1 MIEDHHHTTLGP
13 VSFGV
18 ALGIVSGT
26 AVLLL
31 GIVAAFFG
39 WGVPL
44 AAMLSSLY
52 IGFGPTVAGSI
63 AGAVWGFA
71 DGFVFGFLV
80 AWLYNRLLRLRR
92 PAGHKIAG
100 HNIDRVSQ

>member
-1 MIEDHHHTTLGP
+1 MIANHNHATLGP
-13 VSFGV
+13 VSLGV
-18 ALGIVSGT
+18 ALGIAWGA
-26 AVLLL
+26 AVLFL
-31 GIVAAFFG
+31 GVAAAFFG

-71 DGFVFGFLV
+71 EGFVFGFVV
-80 AWLYNRLLRLRR
+80 AWLYNRLLRRRR
-92 PAGHKIAG
+92 PRPTPD
-100 HNIDRVSQ
+100 DRTPG